1 MSIATRKPSPYFI
14 ILLHRRKPF
23 HNRTRH
29 MIAVKR
35 SAHNTAGIACA
46 FAAGIKQIMRQRYIA
61 LPVAF
66 NANRRRGACFHTRQK
81 CTAVGVTRQLAAE
94 ARNALAQSIR
104 NVGRQH
110 LV

>member
-1 MSIATRKPSPYFI
+1 
-14 ILLHRRKPF
+14 
-23 HNRTRH
+23 

-35 SAHNTAGIACA
+35 GAHNAAGIACA

-61 LPVAF
+61 LSVALD
-66 NANRRRGACFHTRQK
+66 ANRRRGACFHTRQQRA
-81 CTAVGVTRQLAAE
+81 AVGVTSQLASE

-104 NVGRQH
+104 NVSRQH